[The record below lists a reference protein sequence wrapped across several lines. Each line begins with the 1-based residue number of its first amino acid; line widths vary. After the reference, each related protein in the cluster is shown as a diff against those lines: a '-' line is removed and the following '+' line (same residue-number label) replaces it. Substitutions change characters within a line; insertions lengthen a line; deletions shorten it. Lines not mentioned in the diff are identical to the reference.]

1 MDEQM
6 DKYRSYLKSHNLN
19 DTTIKNHIGNISNYL
34 TDFQVERPYMDV
46 GENIDKKYDSLS
58 RRKNMCQSVSKYIGF
73 LESKNLLSHKAYK
86 ELINPVHDYLKSA
99 NDAWQAHAE
108 EKNKSIGQDPDLIQP
123 KQIIKYL
130 KDLDKNDR
138 HLDYVLLHLM
148 WHYQCRNLDMVGAV
162 VQHGAFTDEDRNWFV
177 IHNTG
182 VRWIRNCY
190 KTSKT
195 YKQKVINITSKVF
208 KRNISKL
215 EHVLKPND
223 NLHRVITNATSGIGS
238 LTESKIAKIYM
249 LHNSSPEQ
257 LKKMRA
263 TRGTSVDTL
272 VDNYNLSSVD

>member
-6 DKYRSYLKSHNLN
+6 DKYMSYLKRQNLN
-19 DTTIKNHIGNISNYL
+19 EKTIKNHIGNISKYL
-34 TDFQVERPYMDV
+34 DDFQVERPYTDV
-46 GENIDKKYDSLS
+46 GENIDSKYDTLS

-73 LESKNLLSHKAYK
+73 LEHDKGMSFKAYK
-86 ELINPVHDYLKSA
+86 ELIKPVHDYLKSA
-99 NDAWQAHAE
+99 NNAWQSHAE
-108 EKNKSIGQDPDLIQP
+108 EKNRSIGQDPDLIQP
-123 KQIIKYL
+123 KQILKYM

-148 WHYQCRNLDMVGAV
+148 WHYQCRNMDMVGAV
-162 VQHGAFTDEDRNWFV
+162 VQHGDFTDEEHNWFV

-215 EHVLKPND
+215 QHVLKPND
-223 NLHRVITNATSGIGS
+223 NLHRVITNATAGIGA

>member
-6 DKYRSYLKSHNLN
+6 DKYSSYLESQNLN
-19 DTTIKNHIGNISNYL
+19 EKTIKNHIGNISNYL
-34 TDFQVERPYMDV
+34 DNYELERPYTNV
-46 GENIDKKYDSLS
+46 GENIDSKYNTLS
-58 RRKNMCQSVSKYIGF
+58 KRKNMCQSVSKYIGF
-73 LESKNLLSHKAYK
+73 LESNKGMSFKAYK
-86 ELINPVHDYLKSA
+86 QLIKPVHDYLKQA
-99 NDAWQAHAE
+99 NDAWQEHAE
-108 EKNKSIGQDPDLIQP
+108 QKNKSIGQDPDLIQP

-130 KDLDKNDR
+130 KTLDKNDR
-138 HLDYVLLHLM
+138 HLDYVLVHLM
-148 WHYQCRNLDMVGAV
+148 WHYQCRNMDMIGAV
-162 VQHGAFTDEDRNWFV
+162 IQHGEFNDQEHNWFI

-195 YKQKVINITSKVF
+195 YKTKIINITSKVF

-215 EHVLKPND
+215 NYVLKPND
-223 NLHRVITNATSGIGS
+223 NLHRIITNATSGIGG

-257 LKKMRA
+257 LKKMRD

-272 VDNYNLSSVD
+272 VDNYNIN